1 MRIIYLITYYLIARK
16 LPKSTIPILGKFSK
30 SFRRW
35 LCKRIFASAG
45 TGLNVE
51 QGAYFGIGKDV
62 CVGNDVGIGKNFKML
77 HRKLTVKNYLLMGED
92 VLFLGGRHNF
102 ERIDIPI
109 GKQGSQNEKAPL
121 LIENDVWIGARVT
134 VLPGCKHIGTGV
146 IIGACS
152 VVTKDIPDFAIVGG
166 NPAKVIRFRKK

>member
-1 MRIIYLITYYLIARK
+1 
-16 LPKSTIPILGKFSK
+16 
-30 SFRRW
+30 
-35 LCKRIFASAG
+35 
-45 TGLNVE
+45 
-51 QGAYFGIGKDV
+51 
-62 CVGNDVGIGKNFKML
+62 
-77 HRKLTVKNYLLMGED
+77 MGED

-109 GKQGSQNEKAPL
+109 GKQGSQDEKDPL

-166 NPAKVIRFRKK
+166 NPAKVIRFRNK